1 MKAFLTD
8 RYFRAQ
14 KSFSRMKR
22 KLLMLGL
29 RREAHKA
36 RKKFIARNGKSAVNK
51 EVKRAIKEYARERF
65 GKAAYWPY
73 LALYTEARG
82 EFIRGWIPFDY
93 FLHILEPKLNPP
105 VYRDFGSLKTYDY
118 RRFGDFA
125 VEPLFVRV
133 LGLYYNSRFEV
144 VKEEELRKFMAT
156 YDGNI
161 VVKQEF
167 GWGGNQVQFMH
178 ASEFSPDKLVKG
190 LNYVIQPEIKQYKLL
205 HELHPD
211 SVNTL
216 RVTTFLKKD
225 GSVDIVFVI
234 LRFGVDGSKVDNLVA
249 GGSCVAMDPDGNP
262 APVAYD
268 DFGYPGGETHKNT
281 GFRFSDLKL
290 PMYHEIIARCKKAHQ
305 QNPYIRLIGWDVCVD
320 ESGTP
325 KLLEWNTGRP
335 TFDMEDALLG
345 PFFPDDSEF

>member
-1 MKAFLTD
+1 
-8 RYFRAQ
+8 
-14 KSFSRMKR
+14 MKR
-22 KLLMLGL
+22 KLLMLDS

-36 RKKFIARNGKSAVNK
+36 RKKFVAKAGKSVMNRQI
-51 EVKRAIKEYARERF
+51 KRSIKEYARERF
-65 GKAAYWPY
+65 GSAAYWPY

-82 EFIRGWIPFDY
+82 EFIKGWLPFDY
-93 FLHILEPKLNPP
+93 FLYILEPKLNPP
-105 VYRDFGSLKTYDY
+105 VYREFGSLKTYDY

-133 LGLYYNSRFEV
+133 LGLYYNSKFEV
-144 VKEEELRKFMAT
+144 VKEEELMQFMAAH
-156 YDGNI
+156 DGNI

-178 ASEFSPDKLVKG
+178 ASEFSPDKLQKG
-190 LNYVIQPEIKQYKLL
+190 LNYVIQPEIKQYKML

-268 DFGYPGGETHKNT
+268 DFGHPGGETHKNT
-281 GFRFSDLKL
+281 GFRFADLKL
-290 PMYHEIIARCKKAHQ
+290 PMYHEIIDKCKKAHQ